1 MSKDILTK
9 PSKIK
14 PFLVMCLRLLCRE
27 IKYVTYLWDGST
39 LAANCLSGV
48 ETAAL
53 ATVFTIK
60 FFSDSLNPK
69 LDTSFL

>member
-1 MSKDILTK
+1 MGKKSWTKTHGILSTAFK
-9 PSKIK
+9 RIL
-14 PFLVMCLRLLCRE
+14 FRE
-27 IKYVTYLWDGST
+27 IKYVTYLGNGSS
-39 LAANCLSGV
+39 LADDCMSCV

-69 LDTSFL
+69 LDTTFV